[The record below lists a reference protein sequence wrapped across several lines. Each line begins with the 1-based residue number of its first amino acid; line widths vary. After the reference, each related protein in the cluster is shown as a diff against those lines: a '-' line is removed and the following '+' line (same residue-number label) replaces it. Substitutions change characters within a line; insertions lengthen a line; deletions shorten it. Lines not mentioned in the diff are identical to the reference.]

1 MERIT
6 SNQCFGGIQATYKH
20 ASDVCGTD
28 MQFAIYLPPQATQ
41 SKSTLDQKTTKI
53 PVLWYLSGLTC
64 TEENATVKAG
74 AQQYAAQHGIALVM
88 PDTSPRGANIEGED
102 QDYDLGTGAG
112 FYLNATQKPW
122 STHYQMQTYIT
133 EELQKLVIKHFPI
146 DANKQGIT
154 GHSMGGHG
162 ALTLGLKH
170 PEIYQS
176 ISAFSPIC
184 APTQCDWG
192 KKAFENYLGNN
203 QQDWQQYD
211 ANELILAGHK
221 SAEILI
227 DQGDQ
232 DDFLENQ
239 LKPEIFANSCK
250 AMEQPLSLR
259 MQQGYDHSYFFI
271 ASFIEDHIAFHAKQ
285 LRI

>member
-1 MERIT
+1 MEKIS
-6 SNQCFGGIQATYKH
+6 SNQCFGGTQATYKH
-20 ASDVCGTD
+20 ASDACGTD
-28 MQFAIYLPPQATQ
+28 MQFAIYLPPQALQEETNNQ
-41 SKSTLDQKTTKI
+41 EV

-74 AQQYAAQHGIALVM
+74 AQQYAAQQGFALVM
-88 PDTSPRGANIEGED
+88 PDTSPRGAGIEGED

-112 FYLNATQKPW
+112 FYLDATQAPW
-122 STHYQMQTYIT
+122 SKHYQMSTYIT
-133 EELQKLVIKHFPI
+133 EELQNLVIENFPI

-170 PEIYQS
+170 PELYRS

-184 APTQCDWG
+184 APSQCDWG

-211 ANELILAGHK
+211 ANELVLAGHK
-221 SAEILI
+221 STEVLI

-232 DDFLENQ
+232 DNFLENQ
-239 LKPEIFANSCK
+239 LKPEIFSKSCQ
-250 AMEQPLSLR
+250 AMNQPLNLR
-259 MQQGYDHSYFFI
+259 MQAGYDHSYFFI
-271 ASFIEDHIAFHAKQ
+271 ATFIAEHIAFHAKQ
-285 LRI
+285 LNAIK